1 VLSVTGLFDFVRA
14 VVGIESGLRPA
25 DDASTHQII
34 TVDRVAHWKDRW
46 DVMGI
51 FLPGY
56 DAAEP

>member
-1 VLSVTGLFDFVRA
+1 MT
-14 VVGIESGLRPA
+14 SGPSR
-25 DDASTHQII
+25 SHRTHQII

-51 FLPGY
+51 FPPGH